1 MGSCGAQKVSI
12 SQSCSEAH
20 VLKGPGMCKL
30 AYLLHVCAECLSQS
44 AAAVPWGA
52 QGDSQTSNILSVENH
67 ASGPHS
73 WSFPAFAPLH
83 LLVEETDDGDLLV
96 YFFPEL
102 LSRLILSEIIP
113 CSPQYGANLRYARKR
128 LCGVHHICS
137 GPTSH
142 IMHLFFNERHCSK
155 FHSNQKN
162 IYWIVASLIMLIQM
176 LGVWGLM
183 TR

>member
-1 MGSCGAQKVSI
+1 MWGPEGVYLTVMFWGPLKARDVQIGLPTPRGRRVPLPIDTS
-12 SQSCSEAH
+12 SCS
-20 VLKGPGMCKL
+20 
-30 AYLLHVCAECLSQS
+30 
-44 AAAVPWGA
+44 A
-52 QGDSQTSNILSVENH
+52 QGDSQTFNILSVENH
-67 ASGPHS
+67 TSGPHS

-83 LLVEETDDGDLLV
+83 LLVEETDDGGLLV

-113 CSPQYGANLRYARKR
+113 CSPQYGANLRYSWKR

-142 IMHLFFNERHCSK
+142 IMHLFFNESHCSK

-162 IYWIVASLIMLIQM
+162 IYWIVAPLITCWFKCWEY
-176 LGVWGLM
+176 GD
-183 TR
+183 